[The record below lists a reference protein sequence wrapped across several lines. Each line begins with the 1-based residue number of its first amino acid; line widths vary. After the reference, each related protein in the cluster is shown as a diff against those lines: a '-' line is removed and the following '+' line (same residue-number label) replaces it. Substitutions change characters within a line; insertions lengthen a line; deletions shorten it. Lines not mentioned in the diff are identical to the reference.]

1 MMLKSVNEKVEAGR
15 VDGVDRVPNETVDA
29 GVDAEVAEA
38 EGEEEEGRGLQH
50 RRRRRGQN
58 NWDNWQHWDNSDP
71 ASPAWDQLIIM
82 YCRGRKCQRL

>member
-38 EGEEEEGRGLQH
+38 EGEEEEGRGAIQ
-50 RRRRRGQN
+50 
-58 NWDNWQHWDNSDP
+58 
-71 ASPAWDQLIIM
+71 
-82 YCRGRKCQRL
+82 

>member
-38 EGEEEEGRGLQH
+38 EGEEEEGRGATQETTTRAKQL
-50 RRRRRGQN
+50 GQL
-58 NWDNWQHWDNSDP
+58 
-71 ASPAWDQLIIM
+71 ATLGQL
-82 YCRGRKCQRL
+82 RPRLPRLGPIDYHVL